1 MQQPAFTSELAPQ
14 SRYFMNFS
22 EISGLAY
29 TIAEKWWW
37 KKLLEE
43 IKWELLSFHPETSS
57 CHSEPF
63 DGLPETTLGT
73 GRTGSAKNLCGPSD
87 YEILR
92 RPAIGGTPQNDI
104 QEHGFRMDTNECSS
118 RNGCF
123 LR

>member
-1 MQQPAFTSELAPQ
+1 MLRVSKLGPRPEGGESGGP
-14 SRYFMNFS
+14 
-22 EISGLAY
+22 ISNLSAQHSSPIFHKLIRLRARISKGQRMVGY
-29 TIAEKWWW
+29 TITEKWWW

-73 GRTGSAKNLCGPSD
+73 GRTGSAKNLCGPPN

-92 RPAIGGTPQNDI
+92 RPAYNCAKW
-104 QEHGFRMDTNECSS
+104 H
-118 RNGCF
+118 
-123 LR
+123 